1 MKTVERQNIVKV
13 KIRKG
18 DTVKAL
24 AGKDKG
30 KTGKVL
36 RVFPQ
41 KQTVIVEGVNFI
53 KKAMR
58 KTRQDQQGGIIQREN
73 PMRISNIAV
82 FCKSCN
88 RATRI
93 GISTLSDGT
102 KSRFCKKCKE
112 MI

>member
-1 MKTVERQNIVKV
+1 MNAKRV

-18 DTVKAL
+18 DTVTAL

-36 RVFPQ
+36 RIFPQ
-41 KQTVIVEGVNFI
+41 KGTAIVEGVNFV
-53 KKAMR
+53 KKCTR

-73 PMRISNIAV
+73 PIRISKLSIH
-82 FCKSCN
+82 CKSCN
-88 RATRI
+88 RPTRV
-93 GISTLSDGT
+93 GLSLLSDGT

-112 MI
+112 MV